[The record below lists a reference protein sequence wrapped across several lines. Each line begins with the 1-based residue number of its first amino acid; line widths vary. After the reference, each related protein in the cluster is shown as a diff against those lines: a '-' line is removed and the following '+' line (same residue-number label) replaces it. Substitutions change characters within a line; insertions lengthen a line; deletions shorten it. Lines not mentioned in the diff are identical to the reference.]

1 MRQNHFSSFHN
12 SIGHFR
18 NYIRPAIQNDIM
30 EVIGETISPEEFELK
45 YNSNLATAIGRE
57 HILFPFMNSIESM
70 FTAGSVS
77 VRRFQP

>member
-1 MRQNHFSSFHN
+1 M
-12 SIGHFR
+12 
-18 NYIRPAIQNDIM
+18 RPAIQNDIM

-70 FTAGSVS
+70 FTAG
-77 VRRFQP
+77 R